1 MVMFDF
7 QAQFECRCWFDGFQ
21 PQDPETDAQQGM
33 DKEMESNFQLE
44 TTWIGNNLQLLCARS
59 KCHSHNSSRFL
70 YCELQQKFS
79 STYNWWF
86 IRETAEKWKN
96 SWWMMKKVWVQIEK
110 NWENSWILWFWS
122 ENVIVDSELSVRI
135 RLKYHPLIQ
144 SLNHV

>member
-7 QAQFECRCWFDGFQ
+7 QPQFECRCWFDGFQ

-86 IRETAEKWKN
+86 TRETAEKWKN
-96 SWWMMKKVWVQIEK
+96 SWWMMKKVWR
-110 NWENSWILWFWS
+110 
-122 ENVIVDSELSVRI
+122 ENVRNERI
-135 RLKYHPLIQ
+135 CEFCDFNLKMWLFILIFLLGLG
-144 SLNHV
+144 LNTIY